1 MLSKYH
7 LKGSLVVKWFLSY
20 TASML
25 VLILIFYIAYFN
37 VADIARGKKEELNRF
52 MLESIQ
58 RELDSILIRAE
69 SDTTMALS
77 TNIPIAMII
86 AASDIR

>member
-37 VADIARGKKEELNRF
+37 VADIARGKRRNRTVLCWKAF
-52 MLESIQ
+52 SGNW
-58 RELDSILIRAE
+58 
-69 SDTTMALS
+69 T
-77 TNIPIAMII
+77 PY
-86 AASDIR
+86 

>member
-1 MLSKYH
+1 MLSKYN

-37 VADIARGKKEELNRF
+37 VADIARGKKEESNRF

-58 RELDSILIRAE
+58 RELDSILI
-69 SDTTMALS
+69 LS
-77 TNIPIAMII
+77 LIHIY
-86 AASDIR
+86 RRVV